1 MTITPGEYKTRQEQ
15 LWAECDDLRLDAILI
30 VTNGSCFGLSGR
42 SQGYMCFLCGWN
54 SFDSPS
60 ALILRTGQAPKLIVS
75 HHRMMMMAKQND
87 PTVEVSWIDQ
97 DSFGVGLRRVFEQW
111 QIKKGRIGLCGWEDV
126 IARSWQSVQEQL
138 TAFEFV
144 DIKNRLDP
152 LRAVK
157 SPGQLAS
164 QRKAAA
170 ICDGMFA
177 TLAKTNVVGRFTY
190 QIKAELEC
198 FAKQAGAEFVQH
210 WLTVG
215 TPPDY
220 PRYFHHENRQ
230 IPRRGDLLLY
240 GMQILVDGFWGH
252 AVRTY
257 SLGPASNRHA
267 AVHAAVINFQD
278 KFISQMKPGINM
290 SHMVR
295 EGFQHIKQVYEAIG
309 KMGVDMLR
317 LGHGIGYSYSDPGTS
332 EAFPRS
338 YYKLKDE
345 LARSVTTSL
354 QPGMV
359 FEVHP
364 IFFYEDGASGIGDM
378 VEIGNSGPSFMTKYP
393 REICEHSL
401 LDIAGASG

>member
-1 MTITPGEYKTRQEQ
+1 MTITPSEYKARQEQ
-15 LWAECDDLRLDAILI
+15 LWAACGDLRLDAILA
-30 VTNGSCFGLSGR
+30 VSNGSCFGLSGR

-60 ALILRTGQAPKLIVS
+60 ALVLPKGQAPKLVVS
-75 HHRMMMMAKQND
+75 HHRMMMMAQENIAN
-87 PTVEVSWIDQ
+87 VEVSWIDQ
-97 DSFGVGLRRVFEQW
+97 NSFGVGLRRALEEC
-111 QIKKGRIGLCGWEDV
+111 QIKSGRIGLCGWEDV
-126 IARSWQSVQEQL
+126 IARSWQSAREQL
-138 TAFEFV
+138 AAFEFV
-144 DIKNRLDP
+144 DIKDRVDP

-157 SPGQLAS
+157 SVEQLAL
-164 QRKAAA
+164 QHKAAA

-177 TLAKTNVVGRFTY
+177 MLAKANVVGRFTY

-198 FAKQAGAEFVQH
+198 FAKQAGAELVQH

-230 IPRRGDLLLY
+230 TPRRGDILIY

-257 SLGPASNRHA
+257 SLGPVSKRHL
-267 AVHAAVINFQD
+267 AVHAAVIDFQD
-278 KFISQMKPGINM
+278 KFISQMRPGINM

-295 EGFQHIKQVYEAIG
+295 EGFEHIKQVYDAIG
-309 KMGVDMLR
+309 KMRIDMLR

-338 YYKLKDE
+338 YYKLDDE
-345 LARSVTTSL
+345 LARSVPLSL

-364 IFFYEDGASGIGDM
+364 IFFYEDGATGVGDM
-378 VEIGNSGPSFMTKYP
+378 IEIRNNGPFFMTKFP
-393 REICEHSL
+393 REICEQL
-401 LDIAGASG
+401 

>member
-1 MTITPGEYKTRQEQ
+1 VTVTLNEYEARHEQ
-15 LWAECDDLRLDAILI
+15 LWAACEDLRLDAILI
-30 VTNGSCFGLSGR
+30 VSNGSCFGLSGR
-42 SQGYMCFLCGWN
+42 SQGYMSFLCGWN

-60 ALILRTGQAPKLIVS
+60 ALILSKGKRPELVVS
-75 HHRMMMMAKQND
+75 HHRMMMMARENLVNLNV
-87 PTVEVSWIDQ
+87 TWIDQ
-97 DSFGVGLRRVFEQW
+97 DSFGVGLRQALDRCGVHG
-111 QIKKGRIGLCGWEDV
+111 GRIGLCGWEDV
-126 IARSWQSVQEQL
+126 IARSWQNADQQL
-138 TAFEFV
+138 AAFELV
-144 DIKNRLDP
+144 DIKARFNP

-157 SPGQLAS
+157 SPQQLTL
-164 QRKAAA
+164 QHKAAA
-170 ICDGMFA
+170 VCDGMFDA
-177 TLAKTNVVGRFTY
+177 LERTNVVGRVTY

-230 IPRRGDLLLY
+230 IPKRGDLLIY

-257 SLGPASNRHA
+257 SLGPASNRHS
-267 AVHAAVINFQD
+267 AVHAAVIEFQD
-278 KFISQMKPGINM
+278 KFISQMRPGTNM
-290 SHMVR
+290 SDMVR
-295 EGFQHIKQVYEAIG
+295 EGFAHIKPVYEAIG
-309 KMGVDMLR
+309 KMKVDMLR

-338 YYKLKDE
+338 YYNLEEE
-345 LARSVTTSL
+345 LARSLPTDL

-364 IFFYEDGASGIGDM
+364 IFFYEDGAAGVGDM
-378 VEIGNSGPSFMTKYP
+378 IEIMADGPRFMTKFS
-393 REICEHSL
+393 RQICEHS
-401 LDIAGASG
+401 